1 MNFPEDYIMNLTLC
15 GCLCIFLMAVLL
27 KHCKLKVYMLPTMP
41 LFMILISYWRYFST
55 YEHLNLSLGVDLLLF
70 YSFICFLAF
79 YAVGKRLKLGGLSKG
94 YISLIDSYRIQ
105 GNFFTLSKT
114 LRLYLAIVILYC
126 IYDLWINTL
135 LYGSLESALIRF
147 YGKPVE
153 SDLPSMLKT
162 SLQFYYKVVVV
173 FLFVFRFF
181 LNANNKSSK
190 YIYVALILLVL
201 IAIPRGS
208 RGAVASPFVMLITAD
223 MFSATYFKCF
233 SLIRR
238 MKTYLWM
245 VGGAV
250 VIMLMLTVIRNID
263 FEDVR
268 QLHEAVSEIKL
279 SEASDKYEEGEGELL
294 LSDVQFCI
302 ENFGTTVPFL
312 SPFYTLKTII
322 FAPIPRVL
330 WPSKPVS
337 FGYVLNEVKLGG
349 RSLDPQVLNYP
360 GAVGWAAGYA
370 GEGWANGGLFG
381 ITFYS
386 ILFGLLSGICA
397 KMYYILFSRNTPISI
412 LIAMLF
418 FYISVGSQRGDM
430 LSAWALTV
438 YPLLIITFIL
448 IAFKMWKSL
457 CSYLRHV
464 NFSAH

>member
-1 MNFPEDYIMNLTLC
+1 MNLTFC
-15 GCLCIFLMAVLL
+15 GCLCILL
-27 KHCKLKVYMLPTMP
+27 IAILLIRCKSKVYILPTMP
-41 LFMILISYWRYFST
+41 LFMILISYWRFFST
-55 YEHLNLSLGVDLLLF
+55 YEHLDLSFKVNLLLL
-70 YSFICFLAF
+70 YSFICFLIS
-79 YAVGKRLKLGGLSKG
+79 YAVGKRLRLGWFGKG
-94 YISLIDSYRIQ
+94 YISLVDSYGIQ
-105 GNFFTLSKT
+105 GKFFTLPKI
-114 LRLYLAIVILYC
+114 LRSYLIIVILYC

-135 LYGSLESALIRF
+135 LYGSLESAIIRF

-153 SDLPSMLKT
+153 SDLPSVLKT
-162 SLQFYYKVVVV
+162 SLQFYYKAVVV

-190 YIYVALILLVL
+190 YIYVALFLLVL

-223 MFSATYFKCF
+223 MFSATYFKGF

-238 MKTYLWM
+238 MKSYLWM
-245 VGGAV
+245 GGSAIV
-250 VIMLMLTVIRNID
+250 LMLILTVIRDID
-263 FEDVR
+263 FEDIR
-268 QLHEAVSEIKL
+268 QVHEAVSEIKL
-279 SEASDKYEEGEGELL
+279 GEASNKYDEGEGELI

-386 ILFGLLSGICA
+386 ILFGILSGICA
-397 KMYYILFSRNTPISI
+397 KMYYILFSMNTPISI

-457 CSYLRHV
+457 FSYLRL
-464 NFSAH
+464 